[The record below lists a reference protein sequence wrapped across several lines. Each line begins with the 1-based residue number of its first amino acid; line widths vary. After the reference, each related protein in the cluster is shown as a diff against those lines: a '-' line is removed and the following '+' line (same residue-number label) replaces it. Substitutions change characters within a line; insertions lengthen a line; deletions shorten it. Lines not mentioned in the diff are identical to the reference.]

1 MTFNTETIIQEIRT
15 EFEGILEFVT
25 NEQAQASRAD
35 EIERGLFKRLLN
47 LGLQLLQLFFIL
59 RAEQSSREPIA
70 QGEKSLPYHSDKRRR
85 YYSVFGRVFV
95 WRPYF
100 YQQGEAGQ
108 SPLDAELSLGDDI
121 YSDMLREMAEH
132 LGVYVTYLKDSDLW
146 QRFFGLKL
154 STRAIQE
161 QVITDAADV
170 VAYYEQKSV
179 PTAETEAA
187 ILVVQADGKGV
198 PMVVEQV
205 NKPKRRLGKG
215 QKRGRKKEAIVTSV
229 YTIAAKRRTPQQVLD
244 SFFNPNAV
252 KQETRGKSP
261 PKPQNKQVWATLA
274 GKDMALAR
282 LAKQVISRQGPHIQH
297 RVALCDGCEAL
308 QNRIQ
313 KQFSEFTL
321 ILDFVHAN
329 EYLWQVARAL
339 LGETDPQRDLWVAE
353 QTLQM
358 LCGHTDHLI
367 AHLRTLLQT
376 KLLNASQHK
385 TITKTANYF
394 QRNLPYM
401 DYQTYLKQGYP
412 IASGVIEGACRHLV
426 KDRFEL
432 SGMRWTYDGAEALL
446 HLRAVA
452 ENDDWEDYHSFRKQR
467 RHNHLYPTTSPQLH
481 TAEIQALATQSI
493 TDLAQR
499 QPISFSGINSYHS
512 LPLAG

>member
-1 MTFNTETIIQEIRT
+1 MVFNTETIIQEIRT
-15 EFEGILEFVT
+15 KFEGILDFVS
-25 NEQAQASRAD
+25 NEQARESNAD
-35 EIERGLFKRLLN
+35 EIERGLFKQLLN
-47 LGLQLLQLFFIL
+47 LGLQLMQLFFIL
-59 RAEQSSREPIA
+59 RAEQSSREPIE
-70 QGEKSLPYHSDKRRR
+70 QETGSLPYHSDKRRR

-100 YQQGEAGQ
+100 YQPGEASQ

-154 STRAIQE
+154 STRAIQG

-170 VAYYEQKSV
+170 EAYYEQKSA
-179 PTAETEAA
+179 PTSAAEAE
-187 ILVVQADGKGV
+187 ILVLQADGKGV
-198 PMVVEQV
+198 PMVVEAV
-205 NKPKRRLGKG
+205 SKPKRRLGKG
-215 QKRGRKKEAIVTSV
+215 KKRGRKKEAIVTSV
-229 YTIAAKRRTPQQVLD
+229 YTIAAKKRTPQQVLN
-244 SFFNPNAV
+244 SFFNPEA
-252 KQETRGKSP
+252 TRKAKGRKSP

-282 LAKQVISRQGPHIQH
+282 LAKQVIPRQGKHIQH

-308 QNRIQ
+308 QSRIQ
-313 KQFSEFTL
+313 KQFPEFTL

-329 EYLWQVARAL
+329 EYLWQVANSL
-339 LGETDPQRDLWVAE
+339 LGENTPQRDLWVAQ

-358 LCGHTDHLI
+358 LCNHTDHVI
-367 AHLRTLLQT
+367 TDLRTLLQT
-376 KLLNASQHK
+376 QALNASQRK
-385 TITKTANYF
+385 IITKTANYF
-394 QRNLPYM
+394 QRNLPFM
-401 DYQTYLKQGYP
+401 DYLIYLQQGFP

-432 SGMRWTYDGAEALL
+432 SGMRWSYEGAESLL

-452 ENDDWEDYHSFRKQR
+452 ENDDWEAYHAFRKQR
-467 RHNHLYPTTSPQLH
+467 RHKRLYPNNPLQSPPTEL
-481 TAEIQALATQSI
+481 QAVATQSI

-499 QPISFSGINSYHS
+499 QPISFSNSNSYHS